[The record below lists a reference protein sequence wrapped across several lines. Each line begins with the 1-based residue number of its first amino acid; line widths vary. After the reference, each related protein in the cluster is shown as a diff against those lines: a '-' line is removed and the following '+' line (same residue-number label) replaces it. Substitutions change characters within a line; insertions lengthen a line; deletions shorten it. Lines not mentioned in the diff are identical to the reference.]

1 MTIRSS
7 RIPHPP
13 GRRIYLIHQWALTV
27 LGFAGA
33 AVLGVLDFL
42 DRTQP
47 RPHQFICTRTR
58 LIADLEGLVGKNKVD
73 EALAQL
79 IKLGWVV
86 RREETVWGQRNLQ
99 TRHRYALCPDT
110 VADFLV
116 GEGISG
122 VPEQGSGKALKRDLP
137 VSRNRDAI
145 CKREDVDEEAAIPA
159 REAAAAKAFTRRPSG
174 IACWFPEDHEKAR
187 QIERE
192 HPPAR
197 IEAAAKRLMDSGKEA
212 VPGLVLREIERQL
225 REQQAVAIRQ
235 AAEQRYA
242 ALLNLPPSGSRD
254 QAALA
259 RGTMLLQKV
268 RHRKRVQ
275 KDGLAEEGSS

>member
-13 GRRIYLIHQWALTV
+13 GGRIYLIHHWALTV

-47 RPHQFICTRTR
+47 QPHQFICTRTR

-86 RREETVWGQRNLQ
+86 RKEETVWGQRNLQ
-99 TRHRYALCPDT
+99 TRHRYALRPD
-110 VADFLV
+110 AIAEFLAR
-116 GEGISG
+116 EGISR
-122 VPEQGSGKALKRDLP
+122 VPELGSGKALKRDLP
-137 VSRNRDAI
+137 VSRNRDTI

-242 ALLNLPPSGSRD
+242 ALLNLPPPGSRD
-254 QAALA
+254 QAALV
-259 RGTMLLQKV
+259 RGAMLLQKV
-268 RHRKRVQ
+268 RQRKRVQ
-275 KDGLAEEGSS
+275 KDGLAVEGSS

>member
-1 MTIRSS
+1 M
-7 RIPHPP
+7 
-13 GRRIYLIHQWALTV
+13 IHHWALTAI
-27 LGFAGA
+27 GFAGA

-47 RPHQFICTRTR
+47 WPHQFICTRTR

-99 TRHRYALCPDT
+99 TRHHYALCPDT
-110 VADFLV
+110 VAEFLV

-145 CKREDVDEEAAIPA
+145 CKREDVDEEAAMPA

-197 IEAAAKRLMDSGKEA
+197 IETAAKRLMDSGKEA

-225 REQQAVAIRQ
+225 CEQQAVAIRQ